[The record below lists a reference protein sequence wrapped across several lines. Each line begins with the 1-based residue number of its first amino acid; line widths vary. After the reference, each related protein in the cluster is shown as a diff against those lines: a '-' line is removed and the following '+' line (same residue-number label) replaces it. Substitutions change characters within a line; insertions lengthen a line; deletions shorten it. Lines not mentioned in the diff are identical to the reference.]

1 MGIGS
6 LWPFSVF
13 IGGWG
18 WELNVEVNGSWREI
32 PANDRRNDG
41 EEKMDNCCRLAGRT
55 EKDESPPTTCGDDG
69 KGGMTVNEQL
79 CRIALFLPN
88 FVQGVVYAYALHLS
102 CSATLIW
109 FRLGRDGLRREV

>member
-55 EKDESPPTTCGDDG
+55 EKDGSPPTTCGDDG
-69 KGGMTVNEQL
+69 KGGMTANEQL
-79 CRIALFLPN
+79 L
-88 FVQGVVYAYALHLS
+88 
-102 CSATLIW
+102 
-109 FRLGRDGLRREV
+109 